1 MVKRFGAVLLAVG
14 FGVRRSA
21 LAFFGSI
28 GGGGATYC
36 YVVFDKI

>member
-21 LAFFGSI
+21 LAFFGF
-28 GGGGATYC
+28 
-36 YVVFDKI
+36 VVFDKKCIMRRPARV